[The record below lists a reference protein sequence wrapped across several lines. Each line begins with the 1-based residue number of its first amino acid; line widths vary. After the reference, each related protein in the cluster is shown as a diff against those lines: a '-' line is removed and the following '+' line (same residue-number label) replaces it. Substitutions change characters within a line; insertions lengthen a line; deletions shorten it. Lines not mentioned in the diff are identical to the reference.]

1 MLVLIL
7 RRDGQKKEIK
17 ITQKAAY
24 WTISIVQIAKMGSYF
39 QKKDIILVR
48 KLFYKYL

>member
-24 WTISIVQIAKMGSYF
+24 WTICQNGIILP
-39 QKKDIILVR
+39 KKDIILVK